1 MSTAVGPYGTRE
13 ILFKT
18 SDDLK
23 SPSRC
28 TEPPHM
34 RQLAQISDLRLR
46 HAAPMT
52 PTPKKLQESHG
63 KLSLLEKDKSDCIV
77 SPAPLAVPPPILK
90 SNSIHIEPSTPEVF
104 PTSLPAPPKETE
116 AVSKPPMPSSP
127 AWLKAPLVSTLEPH
141 TRFQD
146 LAKMEHEEWKDNQA
160 RIGTLILENDNLIE
174 QNRHAGHEV
183 DALRDHVAQ
192 YSRTLNNQVV
202 ELDDSKDK
210 IRLLSEVITQLKA
223 TKTALD
229 NEIKQGNDEAAHSLA
244 DIEALQTEIRQKT
257 RKTDSLEAKVSEL
270 QKAVSSIT
278 ERYQT
283 LIKES
288 SMQTAL
294 EKELL
299 DEIKVK
305 SEKLQECHAKLS
317 ISEKKSAEMK
327 EDADSMDKIQKSL
340 ERKIEELERAELI
353 SIEKNQQCIYQME
366 EIKFER
372 DKALEREAYAQTQ
385 IVELTKKLDELP
397 AKYMENNESEIQLL
411 RSQFNASRRKF
422 ADETSKLETLCATL
436 QAQSERA
443 IREKRAAESELDK
456 MTRHIPAESDRL
468 TMLIEEMH
476 SKLRASERE
485 RIEALH
491 KVESIHQKMSREINN
506 NEAERSHISLRADEA
521 YRRLRKVERE
531 LEEAKEHHIVLV
543 DKIFTLENEHK
554 VFLESRTKKQVQ
566 HDTDMAALVQ
576 KHEMLRSDLEGKL
589 KHATEAHSKVCREMQ
604 QLLNDQRR
612 LGDKWKDESVRI
624 TENYE
629 KSLTHLRGQMAQYQ
643 SKISNLETQLHKAA
657 ARHQDQQGQI
667 AHEKREHNVLYLRC
681 TNAESRIESLGR
693 QVGVL
698 VGKEAELIED
708 RRRLQ
713 RDLDR
718 ANIERDRMQQ
728 NSRHNSKKETKLNNT
743 IIWAAADVAESAMR
757 SFEGA
762 AGESGEQGTA
772 NRIMM
777 EQVLDLEADIAR
789 VNQRSMTGQHTH
801 QGHVPARD
809 IICSES
815 GKLAV

>member
-192 YSRTLNNQVV
+192 YSRTLNNQ
-202 ELDDSKDK
+202 
-210 IRLLSEVITQLKA
+210 
-223 TKTALD
+223 
-229 NEIKQGNDEAAHSLA
+229 GNDEAAHSLA

-385 IVELTKKLDELP
+385 IVELTKKLDEMP

-521 YRRLRKVERE
+521 LSK
-531 LEEAKEHHIVLV
+531 
-543 DKIFTLENEHK
+543 TSQ
-554 VFLESRTKKQVQ
+554 SRTR
-566 HDTDMAALVQ
+566 T
-576 KHEMLRSDLEGKL
+576 
-589 KHATEAHSKVCREMQ
+589 
-604 QLLNDQRR
+604 
-612 LGDKWKDESVRI
+612 
-624 TENYE
+624 
-629 KSLTHLRGQMAQYQ
+629 
-643 SKISNLETQLHKAA
+643 
-657 ARHQDQQGQI
+657 
-667 AHEKREHNVLYLRC
+667 
-681 TNAESRIESLGR
+681 
-693 QVGVL
+693 
-698 VGKEAELIED
+698 
-708 RRRLQ
+708 
-713 RDLDR
+713 
-718 ANIERDRMQQ
+718 
-728 NSRHNSKKETKLNNT
+728 
-743 IIWAAADVAESAMR
+743 
-757 SFEGA
+757 
-762 AGESGEQGTA
+762 
-772 NRIMM
+772 
-777 EQVLDLEADIAR
+777 
-789 VNQRSMTGQHTH
+789 
-801 QGHVPARD
+801 
-809 IICSES
+809 
-815 GKLAV
+815 